1 MFLIIL
7 AFVCALSISG
17 VAIYYSVIGLA
28 AIFAAAK
35 VPIYIM
41 GGVLEVAKLVTA
53 SWLYQNWR
61 NIPFLIKTY
70 LTIAVGV
77 LMIITSL
84 GIFGFLSRAHI
95 EQATP
100 TAEVT
105 ATIDRLEEQILREQ
119 GKIENLI
126 GKIDRLETGG
136 IDVEAQIQREQNIID
151 TANDK
156 IRSDVELIQTKIDN
170 TQKQIDDIQAD
181 ADKKIDIARTDSK
194 TNIEQIRADADAVI
208 QAEQNKLAQL
218 DQAVS
223 DVLNA
228 NKSFFNEEKEA
239 ALLKDSQQPERNRI
253 DTKITQTQKQLSED
267 TDEINSTLTQT
278 ITDIQTVADDQIV
291 QLRAKIDGFNAEIST
306 LQTSVADEVALA
318 KQRINE
324 INESAISQDS
334 QAETQIDEF
343 EAQINT
349 AYDVID
355 ELNSEKFVAEGKI
368 RELSAEVG
376 PIKYIAQFFDSDGEV
391 DLERAV
397 TWLIITIMF
406 VFDPLA
412 VLLLIAVNMSL
423 KARYGWS
430 FEGQG
435 HLSATSSK
443 KKTEPTV
450 TTSNDSVVV
459 KRSLIKYYHDLLDKT
474 SKRLAEKPKTKIV
487 ENIVE
492 KPMIKKVEIE
502 SSIDVTQPKDIKDL
516 EDKILNKIKK
526 GDEDGK

>member
-1 MFLIIL
+1 MFLIVI
-7 AFVCALSISG
+7 AFICALSISG

-119 GKIENLI
+119 GKIDNLI

-156 IRSDVELIQTKIDN
+156 IRSDVDLIQTKIDN
-170 TQKQIDDIQAD
+170 TQKQIDDIQTGAD
-181 ADKKIDIARTDSK
+181 NKIELARTDSK
-194 TNIEQIRADADAVI
+194 ESIAR
-208 QAEQNKLAQL
+208 EQNKLDAL

-239 ALLKDSQQPERNRI
+239 ALLKESQGPERA
-253 DTKITQTQKQLSED
+253 Q
-267 TDEINSTLTQT
+267 INSTIAELEQT
-278 ITDIQTVADDQIV
+278 LSQTVNNIQKQADDQIN

-334 QAETQIDEF
+334 QAETLVAEY

-430 FEGQG
+430 FEGKG
-435 HLSATSSK
+435 HLDAPVSSK
-443 KKTEPTV
+443 KKIEPTV
-450 TTSNDSVVV
+450 GVDNDAVMV

-474 SKRLAEKPKTKIV
+474 AKRLSEIPKEK
-487 ENIVE
+487 IVE
-492 KPMIKKVEIE
+492 KPVVKKVEIE
-502 SSIDVTQPKDIKDL
+502 SSIDVSQPDDITQL
-516 EDKILNKIKK
+516 EKRILTQLKK
-526 GDEDGK
+526 GEHNGK